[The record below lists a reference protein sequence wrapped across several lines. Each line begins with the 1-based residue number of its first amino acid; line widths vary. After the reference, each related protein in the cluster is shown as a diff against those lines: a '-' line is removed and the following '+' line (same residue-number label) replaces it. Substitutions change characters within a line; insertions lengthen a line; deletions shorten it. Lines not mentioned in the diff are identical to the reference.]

1 MLKSVN
7 AALEQPERGESSWKA
22 NFRAENKRLLCE
34 TGHPT
39 CLTEA
44 RDVQS
49 RTNTSNPDEDK
60 LYVVCV
66 SHRYDLIVNYS
77 PVTITLTS
85 AGSWIIT
92 CAYFSVMAHS
102 TSGSSDYIE
111 LCTIRKISLRLKDY
125 SYLDR

>member
-49 RTNTSNPDEDK
+49 RTNKSNPDEDK
-60 LYVVCV
+60 LYVVIFLLNLTKVIFSV
-66 SHRYDLIVNYS
+66 SHILDSFLFFLFFFVGEG
-77 PVTITLTS
+77 L
-85 AGSWIIT
+85 IIT
-92 CAYFSVMAHS
+92 
-102 TSGSSDYIE
+102 
-111 LCTIRKISLRLKDY
+111 
-125 SYLDR
+125 

>member
-7 AALEQPERGESSWKA
+7 AALEQPERSESSWKA

-60 LYVVCV
+60 MYVNFFITIDLNNSFFFIYLY
-66 SHRYDLIVNYS
+66 LE
-77 PVTITLTS
+77 
-85 AGSWIIT
+85 
-92 CAYFSVMAHS
+92 S
-102 TSGSSDYIE
+102 TEVI
-111 LCTIRKISLRLKDY
+111 KQ
-125 SYLDR
+125 

>member
-60 LYVVCV
+60 LYVVIF
-66 SHRYDLIVNYS
+66 LLN
-77 PVTITLTS
+77 LTKV
-85 AGSWIIT
+85 I
-92 CAYFSVMAHS
+92 FSD
-102 TSGSSDYIE
+102 GGQ
-111 LCTIRKISLRLKDY
+111 
-125 SYLDR
+125 

>member
-60 LYVVCV
+60 LYVEFSTHFFFVFF
-66 SHRYDLIVNYS
+66 SGDLPLHSFHI
-77 PVTITLTS
+77 LTN
-85 AGSWIIT
+85 T
-92 CAYFSVMAHS
+92 FLYEM
-102 TSGSSDYIE
+102 
-111 LCTIRKISLRLKDY
+111 
-125 SYLDR
+125 